1 MTKAIATIVLL
12 IATIIN
18 TSCDNSTIYNKYIHA
33 DTRGWGKNEVMEY
46 TIDSIAQTG
55 TYNMTLGLRINNTYP
70 FQNLN
75 MLISQTIYPANITHT
90 DTITCRVTDKQG
102 KMHGYGVTLYQYALP
117 AATTKYAK
125 GDSIKVR
132 VIHNMKREVLPGIVD
147 IGIKIAKIQ

>member
-18 TSCDNSTIYNKYIHA
+18 ISCDNSTIYNKYINA

-55 TYNMTLGLRINNTYP
+55 TYNLTLGLRINNTYP

-75 MLISQTIYPANITHT
+75 MLISQTIYPKNITYT
-90 DTITCRVTDKQG
+90 DTITCRVTDRQG
-102 KMHGYGVTLYQYALP
+102 KMNGYGVTLYQYSML
-117 AATTKYAK
+117 AATMEYTK

-147 IGIKIAKIQ
+147 IGIKIAKE

>member
-18 TSCDNSTIYNKYIHA
+18 ISCDNSTIYNKYINA

-55 TYNMTLGLRINNTYP
+55 TYNLTLGLRINNTYP

-75 MLISQTIYPANITHT
+75 MLISQTIYPES
-90 DTITCRVTDKQG
+90 
-102 KMHGYGVTLYQYALP
+102 
-117 AATTKYAK
+117 
-125 GDSIKVR
+125 SIQDMQK
-132 VIHNMKREVLPGIVD
+132 
-147 IGIKIAKIQ
+147 